1 MLCFLLLCLAVYAEE
16 ILDYISSQPCTSRR
30 HWISTIICHHRLSHF
45 EGRRHG
51 PPEGIWD
58 KYHPEI
64 IWPFAQICKK
74 QVWHGFLK
82 PSEFIQLRRVCTGW
96 QNPTSLTLARR
107 NAWPL
112 SLIQSPQLKSCNL
125 LEVSNTC
132 SFPCAFF
139 YLMLKE
145 SERNSI
151 PPERRSI
158 WPNTPSPKCPTTSV
172 WRTAHDSAS
181 LL

>member
-1 MLCFLLLCLAVYAEE
+1 MLCFLLLCLAVYAQE
-16 ILDYISSQPCTSRR
+16 ILDYISSQLCISRR
-30 HWISTIICHHRLSHF
+30 HWIPTIICHHWLSHL

-51 PPEGIWD
+51 PPEGMWD

-82 PSEFIQLRRVCTGW
+82 SSEVIQLRWICTGW

-112 SLIQSPQLKSCNL
+112 SLTQSPQLKSCNL

-132 SFPCAFF
+132 SFPWAFF

-145 SERNSI
+145 SETNSI
-151 PPERRSI
+151 PPERRSV

-172 WRTAHDSAS
+172 WRTADE
-181 LL
+181 